1 VSEEQRV
8 VGARRLSLPRAVLTY
23 ACLTAIVSTFGVR
36 QASAQAS
43 GNKKEEAKAARVIL
57 QEPESGNVLLEKNA
71 DQPVPPGMNQEVVF
85 DTLAQGRIN
94 LDDQFEVSENAR
106 RKGGAPGGCSARA
119 RVWARPK
126 PLAVGKAMWGSSV
139 RAA

>member
-1 VSEEQRV
+1 MPVSR
-8 VGARRLSLPRAVLTY
+8 PF
-23 ACLTAIVSTFGVR
+23 VSTFGVTK
-36 QASAQAS
+36 ASAPAS

-71 DQPVPPGMNQEVVF
+71 DQPVPPGTFACLMNQEVVF

-94 LDDQFEVSENAR
+94 LDDQFEVSENAW
-106 RKGGAPGGCSARA
+106 RKGGAPGRCSARA

-126 PLAVGKAMWGSSV
+126 PLAVGKAMWDSSV